1 MKTKKLSQLRCNKI
15 IQKYQSGYGYKRI
28 SRVLKTSRTTVR
40 AVIKKWKEYGGVANL
55 LAADLRRGIY
65 AKAPPV
71 KENSAQT
78 EGHLEEIQK
87 LRIVKKEQKTFLLQS
102 QCSLTGNEQF
112 NKAGQKQSATPRC
125 RKQMQSCEIAG
136 AVIAARGTKCWFTI
150 GQNSCLLSVGA
161 VTEY

>member
-1 MKTKKLSQLRCNKI
+1 MKTKKLSQQRCNKI

-28 SRVLKTSRTTVR
+28 SRVLNTSKTTVR
-40 AVIKKWKEYGGVANL
+40 AVIKTWKEYGEVPNL
-55 LAADLRRGIY
+55 PVADLRRGIY

-78 EGHLEEIQK
+78 EGHLEEIQT
-87 LRIVKKEQKTFLLQS
+87 LRIVKKEQKTFPLQS

-112 NKAGQKQSATPRC
+112 NKAGQKQSATPHS
-125 RKQMQSCEIAG
+125 RKQCCGIAG
-136 AVIAARGTKCWFTI
+136 AVIAARGTKCWFTMS
-150 GQNSCLLSVGA
+150 QNSYLLSVGA

>member
-1 MKTKKLSQLRCNKI
+1 MKTKKLSQQRCNKI

-28 SRVLKTSRTTVR
+28 SRVLKTSKTTVR

-55 LAADLRRGIY
+55 PAADLRRGIY

-87 LRIVKKEQKTFLLQS
+87 LRILKKEQKTFPLQS
-102 QCSLTGNEQF
+102 QRSLTGNEQF
-112 NKAGQKQSATPRC
+112 NKAGQKQSVTSRS
-125 RKQMQSCEIAG
+125 RKQSCEIAG
-136 AVIAARGTKCWFTI
+136 AVIAARGTKCWFTT
-150 GQNSCLLSVGA
+150 GQHSYLLSVGA

>member
-28 SRVLKTSRTTVR
+28 SRVLKISKSTVR
-40 AVIKKWKEYGGVANL
+40 IVIKKWKEYGGVANL
-55 LAADLRRGIY
+55 PAADLRRGIY
-65 AKAPPV
+65 SKAPPV

-78 EGHLEEIQK
+78 EGHLEEK
-87 LRIVKKEQKTFLLQS
+87 LRIVKKEQKTFPLQS

-112 NKAGQKQSATPRC
+112 NKAGQKQSATPRS
-125 RKQMQSCEIAG
+125 RKQSCEIAG
-136 AVIAARGTKCWFTI
+136 AVIAARGTKCWFTM
-150 GQNSCLLSVGA
+150 GQNSYLLSVGA

>member
-28 SRVLKTSRTTVR
+28 SRVLKTSKTTVR
-40 AVIKKWKEYGGVANL
+40 AVIKKWKEYGGVAHL
-55 LAADLRRGIY
+55 LAPDLRRGIY
-65 AKAPPV
+65 AKALPV

-87 LRIVKKEQKTFLLQS
+87 LRIVKKEQKTFPIQS
-102 QCSLTGNEQF
+102 QCSLTWNEQF
-112 NKAGQKQSATPRC
+112 NKAGQKQSATPRS
-125 RKQMQSCEIAG
+125 RKQSCEIAG
-136 AVIAARGTKCWFTI
+136 AVIAARGTKCWFTV
-150 GQNSCLLSVGA
+150 GQNSYLLSVGA